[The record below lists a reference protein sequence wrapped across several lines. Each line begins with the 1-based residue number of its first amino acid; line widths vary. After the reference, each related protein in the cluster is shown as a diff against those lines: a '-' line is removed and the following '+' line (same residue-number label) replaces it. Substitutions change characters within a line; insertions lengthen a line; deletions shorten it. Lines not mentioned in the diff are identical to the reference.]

1 MNKRIQQIARTI
13 VQQHATMHTCFSYYD
28 GVVSCRMVQNSRTSK
43 VYFMQGQL
51 VRDVATGRFVSLSQ
65 VMKG

>member
-1 MNKRIQQIARTI
+1 MNKRIQSIARQIIADRAIMQT
-13 VQQHATMHTCFSYYD
+13 VVKYHD
-28 GVVSCRMVQNSRTSK
+28 GHVSCRMIQNSRTSK

-51 VRDVATGRFVSLSQ
+51 CRDVATGRFVSLSQ